1 MLILRATA
9 SMLSTGIM
17 VLAGAAATGQEYP
30 SKPVRLVAPAAGG
43 GGDLIARMVGQGL
56 SGPLG
61 QQFIVENRSGVA
73 QSELVAKSP
82 PDGHTLLVGGGTV
95 WIAPLLRKTPY
106 QVSDFT
112 AITMIER
119 SPSVLV
125 VHPSLPVKSIK
136 ELVALAK
143 A

>member
-1 MLILRATA
+1 MLILRFVIRWFSAG
-9 SMLSTGIM
+9 MLIL
-17 VLAGAAATGQEYP
+17 VVGAVCGQDYP

-43 GGDLIARMVGQGL
+43 GGDLIGRMLAQGIA
-56 SGPLG
+56 GPLG
-61 QQFIVENRSGVA
+61 QQVIVENRSGVA
-73 QSELVAKSP
+73 QSEFVSKSP

-112 AITMIER
+112 AITMVER

-125 VHPSLPVKSIK
+125 VHPSLPVKSI
-136 ELVALAK
+136 
-143 A
+143 